1 MHEEFEFEK
10 QDLKIK
16 QTMSILRARVVLV
29 GDAAVGKTCIAHQL
43 VSGNFNKNYAMTQ
56 ACEYTVKEMKIEG
69 TNTMVELHLLDI
81 GGQRIFEEITGELL
95 AHANMCVVV
104 YDSTNPETV
113 GNVKAW
119 YERVCHAN
127 DKQVPG
133 IVIGNKADLDN
144 RISVSPEDGR
154 EIAA

>member
-1 MHEEFEFEK
+1 
-10 QDLKIK
+10 
-16 QTMSILRARVVLV
+16 
-29 GDAAVGKTCIAHQL
+29 
-43 VSGNFNKNYAMTQ
+43 MTQ

-81 GGQRIFEEITGELL
+81 GGQRIFEEITGDLL
-95 AHANMCVVV
+95 SHANMCVVV

-113 GNVKAW
+113 GNVKSW
-119 YERVCHAN
+119 YERVCQAN

-154 EIAA
+154 EIAASLGLEFFELSATRAQDLENPFMSLAGRFYEAYEAKVQQLMGK